1 MADSNDRKQR
11 MLLHLLISS
20 LILNAAVR
28 AVDTLPIEF
37 IGILSR
43 QRSSSTYLCNTVA
56 DGLRAQP
63 GTRVFDVGEPWLNAA
78 EAPFN
83 RPYDGLV
90 NTTHMERME
99 APLGYIRSLRAGLCR
114 NATEKR
120 CVLAFKLFDVHFT
133 PYGTQDGW
141 YRRVRPHQ
149 LIPLLAHPGGRFIV
163 LEREPADEYCSL
175 LFAQRSQQWYL
186 PSTPKHIRDEY
197 DSFRRHQCNASDST
211 PAVVFKNFQYP
222 DWLEFSSHHDA
233 WFNLLYRS
241 IRSTSSAAARSM
253 NATYNDNVERHDEL
267 ISRAVS
273 KLTH

>member
-83 RPYDGLV
+83 RPYDGGPTRLHTIATGRAV
-90 NTTHMERME
+90 QECHGKAM
-99 APLGYIRSLRAGLCR
+99 RAGLQ
-114 NATEKR
+114 A
-120 CVLAFKLFDVHFT
+120 L
-133 PYGTQDGW
+133 
-141 YRRVRPHQ
+141 
-149 LIPLLAHPGGRFIV
+149 
-163 LEREPADEYCSL
+163 
-175 LFAQRSQQWYL
+175 
-186 PSTPKHIRDEY
+186 
-197 DSFRRHQCNASDST
+197 
-211 PAVVFKNFQYP
+211 
-222 DWLEFSSHHDA
+222 
-233 WFNLLYRS
+233 
-241 IRSTSSAAARSM
+241 
-253 NATYNDNVERHDEL
+253 
-267 ISRAVS
+267 
-273 KLTH
+273 